1 VGALVV
7 KLVARRGAGA
17 WRKELPIHSLSAEL
31 LYRRRLL
38 IAVSVS
44 E

>member
-1 VGALVV
+1 VM
-7 KLVARRGAGA
+7 KLVARRSAGA
-17 WRKELPIHSLSAEL
+17 WRKELSIHTLSEEL

-38 IAVSVS
+38 MAVSVS